1 MNENVFVIK
10 YSLLMRTENGQP
22 KTSPSSSPVVSLEA
36 LDEAHHWG
44 SELMGEFLERLP
56 SW

>member
-1 MNENVFVIK
+1 
-10 YSLLMRTENGQP
+10 MRTENGQP
-22 KTSPSSSPVVSLEA
+22 KTSHSSSPVVSLEA